1 MLRLVRVALD
11 TVGLTATLDAL
22 RGLYRASPRLMLSI
36 VGLSWVAGVL
46 LPAFSLASGALVEAV
61 RSGGAVGVPLA
72 LVGLIFGSLRVLDPL
87 RQELSN
93 ALTARVDRWIG
104 DRIMASLSA
113 PPGLEAIEDPGVRD
127 QIVQAEGTLIG
138 FTPGESARH
147 LGNLISLRIQGL
159 LSLVIVASVYW
170 WAALALFGV
179 YLVAYNV
186 TRAHHRNVTV
196 LVYQRASD
204 MRRAYY
210 LRSLALSSQVAKEI
224 RVFDLA
230 GWLVGR
236 YRSSSLAIFN
246 EVWSKRNEGW
256 VRAVGLAVLLI
267 VIEGV
272 VLGTVVMDAT
282 AGRISLATAT
292 AVTLA
297 ALSASAL
304 SMFQEGD
311 EGLTEADSSL
321 RKIAELEH
329 AAASARGVSSK
340 GRSADGLPRQAI
352 RFVDVTFTYPGRAEP
367 VLEHFNLEIEVGRS
381 LAIVGENGAGKTT
394 LVKLLTRLYEPT
406 SGRIMVDELGLAEL
420 APASWHR
427 RAAAVFQDFARFE
440 LAAYDNVAFGA
451 LHAASDSAGV
461 ERAAADAGAVATIER
476 LPNGWQTLLSREFR
490 GGAELSGGEWQRLAL
505 ARALFGVAKGAGVL
519 ILDEPTAS
527 LDVRGEA
534 EVYARFLELTP
545 GVTTIVISH
554 RFSTVR
560 RADRIVVIEGGRVV
574 EDGTHD
580 SLVSQGGRYAEMYA
594 LQASRFSDAAESE
607 RPNVDGVDAVS

>member
-36 VGLSWVAGVL
+36 VGLSCVAGVL

-104 DRIMASLSA
+104 DRIMGSLSA
-113 PPGLEAIEDPGVRD
+113 P
-127 QIVQAEGTLIG
+127 
-138 FTPGESARH
+138 
-147 LGNLISLRIQGL
+147 
-159 LSLVIVASVYW
+159 
-170 WAALALFGV
+170 
-179 YLVAYNV
+179 
-186 TRAHHRNVTV
+186 
-196 LVYQRASD
+196 
-204 MRRAYY
+204 
-210 LRSLALSSQVAKEI
+210 
-224 RVFDLA
+224 
-230 GWLVGR
+230 
-236 YRSSSLAIFN
+236 
-246 EVWSKRNEGW
+246 
-256 VRAVGLAVLLI
+256 
-267 VIEGV
+267 
-272 VLGTVVMDAT
+272 
-282 AGRISLATAT
+282 
-292 AVTLA
+292 
-297 ALSASAL
+297 
-304 SMFQEGD
+304 
-311 EGLTEADSSL
+311 

-329 AAASARGVSSK
+329 AAASARGVSSE
-340 GRSADGLPRQAI
+340 GRSADGLPRRSI

-476 LPNGWQTLLSREFR
+476 LPNGWQTLLSREYR
-490 GGAELSGGEWQRLAL
+490 GGAEQSGGECSGSRSRGRCSEWPR
-505 ARALFGVAKGAGVL
+505 ARACRFWTSRRRVWMRRRSMRCSSTLL
-519 ILDEPTAS
+519 RR
-527 LDVRGEA
+527 RGST
-534 EVYARFLELTP
+534 RRRLE
-545 GVTTIVISH
+545 
-554 RFSTVR
+554 R
-560 RADRIVVIEGGRVV
+560 
-574 EDGTHD
+574 
-580 SLVSQGGRYAEMYA
+580 
-594 LQASRFSDAAESE
+594 SRCS
-607 RPNVDGVDAVS
+607 